1 MILDDIISLLNE
13 SFRNAHVTD
22 NEPIDRRI
30 IQDWIMLRRNT
41 YIKNY
46 FNQKG
51 TFEQNALQ
59 FELLDVELYDP
70 ALIMGGISLD
80 KRILRS
86 DPCPTLIEGKAGV
99 AVYEIT
105 TPDMISRTIQSVPMD
120 RLRWC
125 GNGTTNFHTLYAAF
139 YDGRFYLKSG
149 SEEEKGITKIRIVGV
164 FADPTQV
171 STYIR
176 ATDDYPSNDYH
187 ISYMINEI
195 QSQDFSFLSRNKSDN
210 INNATGDL
218 DINNNQ
224 GGN

>member
-1 MILDDIISLLNE
+1 MLLDDIISLLNE
-13 SFRNAHVTD
+13 EFRAAHVTD

-30 IQDWIMLRRNT
+30 IQDWIMVRRNVF
-41 YIKNY
+41 IKNY

-70 ALIMGGISLD
+70 ALVLGGISID

-86 DPCPTLIEGKAGV
+86 AICPNLIEGKAGV

-105 TPDMISRTIQSVPMD
+105 TPDMISRTIQTVPMD

-149 SEEEKGITKIRIVGV
+149 SEEEKGIDKIRIVGV

-171 STYIR
+171 STYVR
-176 ATDDYPSNDYH
+176 ATDDYPINDYAV
-187 ISYMINEI
+187 SYMINEVKT
-195 QSQDFSFLSRNKSDN
+195 QDFGFLSQTKADN
-210 INNATGDL
+210 VNDASGQISA
-218 DINNNQ
+218 Q
-224 GGN
+224 G

>member
-1 MILDDIISLLNE
+1 MLLDDIISLLNE
-13 SFRNAHVTD
+13 GFRAAHVVD
-22 NEPIDRRI
+22 NDRVDRRI
-30 IQDWIMLRRNT
+30 IQDWLMIRRNV

-59 FELLDVELYDP
+59 FELLDVALYDP
-70 ALIMGGISLD
+70 ALVLGGISVD

-86 DPCPTLIEGKAGV
+86 DPCPTLIEGKSGV

-105 TPDMISRTIQSVPMD
+105 VPDMISKTIQSVPMD

-149 SEEEKGITKIRIVGV
+149 SEEEKGITKIRVVGV

-171 STYIR
+171 STYVR
-176 ATDDYPSNDYH
+176 DTDDFPVNDYH
-187 ISYMINEI
+187 VSYMMNEVK
-195 QSQDFSFLSRNKSDN
+195 SQDFAFLSQTKSDN
-210 INNATGDL
+210 INDASGEVSA
-218 DINNNQ
+218 
-224 GGN
+224 